1 MNRRRM
7 KVLGLLFLGFFLL
20 TACGSQGNAGKPP
33 SKKGLKNC
41 HEFLSIYALVKEI
54 SGDQNDIWM
63 VQSGAGIHDYEP
75 LPKKWPRSMMRM
87 FLSIILRPGI
97 LGPVA

>member
-33 SKKGLKNC
+33 SKKKVLK
-41 HEFLSIYALVKEI
+41 LSRVF
-54 SGDQNDIWM
+54 
-63 VQSGAGIHDYEP
+63 IHLCP
-75 LPKKWPRSMMRM
+75 GQGNLWRSK
-87 FLSIILRPGI
+87 
-97 LGPVA
+97 